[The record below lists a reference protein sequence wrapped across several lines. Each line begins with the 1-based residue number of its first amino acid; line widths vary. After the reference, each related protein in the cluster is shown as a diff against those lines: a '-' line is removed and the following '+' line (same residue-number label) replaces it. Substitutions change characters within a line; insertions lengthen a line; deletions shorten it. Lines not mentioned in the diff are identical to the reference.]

1 MRQGTRFGAPRRR
14 GLHAPA
20 WIEPVGG
27 LTGKH
32 ALLLLMRRLGAR
44 RRGCGPLH
52 LARLWGRGRGPLHL
66 TRLRGGRGG
75 PLHRTRLWYG
85 CRGPLHG
92 AGLVRRLTPRLA
104 RDVRGRASL
113 GRGLGRALDLW
124 RALDLR
130 GLVDLRCRLNLRH
143 PLGLGTTR
151 QIRRSP
157 W

>member
-1 MRQGTRFGAPRRR
+1 MGGQGRTGPRPAWERWTPGPSAPDLALRARGPPLPAPAPLLRGARMRQGTRFGAPRRR

-52 LARLWGRGRGPLHL
+52 LALLWGRGRGPLHL

-75 PLHRTRLWYG
+75 ALHAA
-85 CRGPLHG
+85 G
-92 AGLVRRLTPRLA
+92 AVRRLTPP
-104 RDVRGRASL
+104 RA
-113 GRGLGRALDLW
+113 
-124 RALDLR
+124 
-130 GLVDLRCRLNLRH
+130 
-143 PLGLGTTR
+143 
-151 QIRRSP
+151 
-157 W
+157 